1 MGWKCLGPAPRDVVR
16 LSYDPNMV
24 HHSTTLANVCK
35 WICSW
40 DKWGSSEEL
49 TNNCQL
55 KLKNILRYPSQ
66 ICARAMFFLR
76 WVWSIANWN
85 WKRYYGIPCKFVHR
99 AMFLLAN
106 VCRWIYSWDRWE
118 SSEKL
123 TNNCQQTIANKQLP
137 TEIEKHTTV
146 PLANLRIEQCFSYS
160 EFRSI
165 ANWNWKRY
173 YGILC
178 KFKHRAIVSS
188 LLVRW
193 SRVVCCLVTLLSL
206 PPSFLF
212 ISPLFTHRA
221 IVSSLLVRWSRVAC
235 CLVTLLSLPPS
246 FLFIFPLLL
255 LR

>member
-16 LSYDPNMV
+16 LSYDLNMV
-24 HHSTTLANVCK
+24 HHSTTLANVCR

-123 TNNCQQTIANKQLP
+123 TNNCQQTIAN
-137 TEIEKHTTV
+137 
-146 PLANLRIEQCFSYS
+146 
-160 EFRSI
+160 
-165 ANWNWKRY
+165 WNWKTY
-173 YGILC
+173 YGAPC
-178 KFKHRAIVSS
+178 KFAHWAMFLLFWVSINCQ
-188 LLVRW
+188 LKLKKILRY
-193 SRVVCCLVTLLSL
+193 
-206 PPSFLF
+206 
-212 ISPLFTHRA
+212 PLQ
-221 IVSSLLVRWSRVAC
+221 I
-235 CLVTLLSLPPS
+235 
-246 FLFIFPLLL
+246 
-255 LR
+255 